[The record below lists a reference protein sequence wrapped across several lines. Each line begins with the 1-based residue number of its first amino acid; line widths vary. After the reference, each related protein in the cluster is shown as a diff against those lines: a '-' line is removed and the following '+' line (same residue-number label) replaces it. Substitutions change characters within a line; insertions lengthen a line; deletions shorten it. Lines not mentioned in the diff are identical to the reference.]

1 MKIGFKWI
9 KSMSIIEEKWTDILD
24 SLCTEYS
31 VSYLSYQTW
40 LKPMTIKDF
49 HDDTLV
55 ISTGKEEGVGFI
67 SRKYRKQIETSVRDV
82 TGIECHVVFESEAG
96 EREDG
101 ASVHKTIDP
110 MVLQKIED
118 AHINKKYSFDNFV
131 VGNNNNFAHAAAV
144 AVTEA
149 PGDVY
154 NPLFIHGGVGLGKT
168 HLMHSIARQ
177 IIENDPLKKVL
188 YVTSE
193 VFTNDLIE
201 SIRKGQAGNDSS
213 MERFR
218 NQYRNIDVLLID
230 DIHFIIGKESTQ
242 EEFFH
247 TFNHL
252 YMAGK
257 QIVISSDQPPKNMTT
272 LEERLRTR
280 FEWGLIADMQRPDF
294 ETKMAILHK
303 KIEVDNYELY
313 HIPNDVL
320 EYIAMNVESNIRE
333 LEGCLKQVVA
343 YAVLNH
349 RGNEQIVIDLP
360 LATEAIK
367 DIISQSQSRTITPEL
382 IMEVVA
388 DHYSIPVS
396 DIRSS
401 KRNRE
406 IAVPRQIIMYLCRKM
421 TDCPLKS
428 IGIAVGG
435 KDHSTISHGI
445 DKIENESK
453 TDESLRKDIQI
464 LMKKIRA
471 L

>member
-1 MKIGFKWI
+1 
-9 KSMSIIEEKWTDILD
+9 MSIIEEKWDEILD
-24 SLCTEYS
+24 LLCTEYS
-31 VSYLSYQTW
+31 VSYLSYTTW
-40 LKPMTIKDF
+40 IKPMKVKEF
-49 HDDTLV
+49 HDGKL
-55 ISTGKEEGVGFI
+55 IIHTGKEAGTDFL
-67 SRKYRKQIETSVRDV
+67 SRKYRKQLETSVRDV
-82 TGIECHVVFESEAG
+82 TGIECHVFFESESG
-96 EREDG
+96 EKSDDEAAKSYLADEMIMEKLE
-101 ASVHKTIDP
+101 SSNIIP
-110 MVLQKIED
+110 
-118 AHINKKYSFDNFV
+118 KYSFENFV
-131 VGNNNNFAHAAAV
+131 VGNNNNFAQAAAV
-144 AVTEA
+144 AVAES

-168 HLMHSIARQ
+168 HLMHAIGRH
-177 IIENDPLKKVL
+177 IIENDVSKRVL

-201 SIRKGQAGNDSS
+201 SIKKGNAGNDMS
-213 MERFR
+213 MESFR
-218 NQYRNIDVLLID
+218 DRYRNIDVLLID
-230 DIHFIIGKESTQ
+230 DIQFIIGKESTQ

-252 YMAGK
+252 HMAGK

-272 LEERLRTR
+272 LEERLKTR

-303 KIEVDNYELY
+303 KIEVDNYQRY
-313 HIPNDVL
+313 DIPDDVL
-320 EYIAMNVESNIRE
+320 EYIAMSVESNIRE
-333 LEGCLKQVVA
+333 LEGCLRQVVA
-343 YAVLNH
+343 FAVLNRRTH
-349 RGNEQIVIDLP
+349 EKVVIDLP
-360 LATEAIK
+360 LAKEAIK
-367 DIISQSQSRTITPEL
+367 DIIAQNQQKLITPEL

-396 DIRSS
+396 DIKSS

-406 IAVPRQIIMYLCRKM
+406 IAVPRQVIMYLCRKL

-445 DKIENESK
+445 EKIEKELK
-453 TDESLRKDIQI
+453 TDDTLKKDVNV
-464 LMKKIRA
+464 LTKKIRA